1 MRIDG
6 PQRFGATSNVGRSR
20 QSDGSGPRF
29 EIGQPA
35 KPADAHPTAP
45 PAALGG
51 LDALLAVQA
60 AGDALQSRRK
70 GVRRGRAMVDA
81 LDELKLALL
90 SGRVPA
96 AALDRLVGS
105 IQGRE
110 RDTGDDRLE
119 SLLDEIELR
128 AQVELAKLHSV

>member
-6 PQRFGATSNVGRSR
+6 PQRFGTATNVGRSR
-20 QSDGSGPRF
+20 QSDGTGPRF

-35 KPADAHPTAP
+35 KPADAHPPTP
-45 PAALGG
+45 PTALGG
-51 LDALLAVQA
+51 LDALLAVQV

-90 SGRVPA
+90 AGRVPA

-105 IQGRE
+105 VEGRE
-110 RDTGDDRLE
+110 RDTGDHRLE

-128 AQVELAKLHSV
+128 ARVELAKLRAA